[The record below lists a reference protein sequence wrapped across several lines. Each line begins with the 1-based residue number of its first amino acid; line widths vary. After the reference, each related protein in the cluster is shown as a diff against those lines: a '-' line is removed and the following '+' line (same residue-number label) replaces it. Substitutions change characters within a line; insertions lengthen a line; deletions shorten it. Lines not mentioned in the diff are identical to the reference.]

1 MEFTLFLAQKF
12 KAWILCFWQPEHS
25 EQLLG
30 DSGNSNNQKLHFL
43 SSHLLVFLK
52 IINIELPTYN
62 RLRLSPKLWGIYGTH
77 KKENPMNHL
86 HLIELSII
94 PSQEFSSSKVELRE
108 ESWWIGIDSEQ
119 MAKKIY
125 PVQKIIVK
133 CCNDNKRGTNNNAL
147 MIAKKISL

>member
-1 MEFTLFLAQKF
+1 
-12 KAWILCFWQPEHS
+12 
-25 EQLLG
+25 
-30 DSGNSNNQKLHFL
+30 
-43 SSHLLVFLK
+43 
-52 IINIELPTYN
+52 
-62 RLRLSPKLWGIYGTH
+62 
-77 KKENPMNHL
+77 MNHL
-86 HLIELSII
+86 PLIELSII

-147 MIAKKISL
+147 MIAKKKSLFNFTFFSKLALASLEV